1 MSLIVQK
8 YGGSSLKTPN
18 DIQRVANRILKKK
31 NEGNNLVVTVSAM
44 GETTDDLLDLAN
56 KISQRPNLRDLDV
69 LLSTGEL
76 VSCSLLSIAL
86 NNLGVDAISL
96 SGFQAGVMTDDTHG
110 RARITNVV
118 SDRIEKEIHKGRVVV
133 IAGFQGITE
142 NFDITTLGRQSSDI
156 TAVAMA
162 ASLRASVCEIY
173 SDVDGIYT
181 ADPRLVSGAVKL
193 DNIGYDEMLELASYG
208 AKMAP
213 RSIEM
218 GMNHEVSIVVAS
230 TFNDNKGTLITKESE
245 LDNNIGEI
253 QNKVR
258 GIASDTNVAK
268 VSVLGLDPGFTTS
281 AELFEE
287 LANADISVDVIVQ
300 NVGSSGKS
308 DIAFTVKR
316 TDLYRSLDIVN
327 QFKET
332 IGADKVLS
340 SSNVAKVTIVG
351 AGMQDAPG
359 YAAKMFRAISD
370 QGINIETITTS
381 EIRITC
387 IIDEA
392 RLKDAVQSL
401 HSAFELEK

>member
-1 MSLIVQK
+1 
-8 YGGSSLKTPN
+8 
-18 DIQRVANRILKKK
+18 
-31 NEGNNLVVTVSAM
+31 
-44 GETTDDLLDLAN
+44 
-56 KISQRPNLRDLDV
+56 
-69 LLSTGEL
+69 
-76 VSCSLLSIAL
+76 
-86 NNLGVDAISL
+86 
-96 SGFQAGVMTDDTHG
+96 
-110 RARITNVV
+110 
-118 SDRIEKEIHKGRVVV
+118 
-133 IAGFQGITE
+133 
-142 NFDITTLGRQSSDI
+142 
-156 TAVAMA
+156 
-162 ASLRASVCEIY
+162 
-173 SDVDGIYT
+173 
-181 ADPRLVSGAVKL
+181 
-193 DNIGYDEMLELASYG
+193 
-208 AKMAP
+208 
-213 RSIEM
+213 
-218 GMNHEVSIVVAS
+218 MNHEVSIVVAS

-268 VSVLGLDPGFTTS
+268 VSVLGLEPGFTTS

-300 NVGSSGKS
+300 NIGSSGKS
-308 DIAFTVKR
+308 DITFTVKR
-316 TDLYRSLDIVN
+316 TDLYKSLDIVN
-327 QFKET
+327 QLKES
-332 IGADKVLS
+332 IGVDKVLS

-370 QGINIETITTS
+370 QGIDIETITTS

>member
-18 DIQRVANRILKKK
+18 DIQRVANRILKRK

-245 LDNNIGEI
+245 LNNNIGEI

-268 VSVLGLDPGFTTS
+268 VSVLGLEPGFTTS

-300 NVGSSGKS
+300 NIGSSGKS
-308 DIAFTVKR
+308 DITFTVKR
-316 TDLYRSLDIVN
+316 TDLYKSLDIVN
-327 QFKET
+327 QLKES
-332 IGADKVLS
+332 IGVDKVLS

-370 QGINIETITTS
+370 QGIDIETITTS

>member
-31 NEGNNLVVTVSAM
+31 NEGNDLIVTVSAM
-44 GETTDDLLDLAN
+44 GDTTDDLLDLAN
-56 KISQRPNLRDLDV
+56 QVADRPNPRDLDV

-76 VSCSLLSIAL
+76 VSCSLLAIAL
-86 NNLGVDAISL
+86 NNLGVDAVSL

-118 SDRIEKEIHKGRVVV
+118 SDRIEKEISNGRVVV
-133 IAGFQGITE
+133 VAGFQGITE

-162 ASLRASVCEIY
+162 ASLGASFCEIY

-181 ADPRLVSGAVKL
+181 ADPRLVTTAVKL

-218 GMNHEVSIVVAS
+218 GMNHQVRIVVAS
-230 TFNDNKGTLITKESE
+230 TFNENKGTLITKESE
-245 LDNNIGEI
+245 LGNNIGEI

-268 VSVLGLDPGFTTS
+268 VSVLGLEPGFTTS
-281 AELFEE
+281 AELFEK
-287 LANADISVDVIVQ
+287 LAQADISVDVIVQ
-300 NVGSSGKS
+300 NTGGAGKS
-308 DIAFTVKR
+308 DITFTVKR
-316 TDLYRSLDIVN
+316 TDLYKSLDIVN
-327 QFKET
+327 QVKES
-332 IGADKVLS
+332 IGAEKILS

-351 AGMQDAPG
+351 SGMQDAPG

-387 IIDEA
+387 IIDES
-392 RLKDAVQSL
+392 RLKDAVKAL
-401 HSAFELEK
+401 HSTFELEK

>member
-245 LDNNIGEI
+245 LDNIGEI

-268 VSVLGLDPGFTTS
+268 VSVLGLEPGFTTS

-300 NVGSSGKS
+300 NIGSSGKS
-308 DIAFTVKR
+308 DITFTVKR
-316 TDLYRSLDIVN
+316 TDLYKSLDIVN
-327 QFKET
+327 QLKES

>member
-31 NEGNNLVVTVSAM
+31 NEGNDLIVTVSAM
-44 GETTDDLLDLAN
+44 GDTTDDLLDLAN
-56 KISQRPNLRDLDV
+56 QVADRPNPRDLDV

-76 VSCSLLSIAL
+76 VSCSLLAIAL
-86 NNLGVDAISL
+86 NNLGVDAVSL

-118 SDRIEKEIHKGRVVV
+118 SDRIEKEISNGRVVV
-133 IAGFQGITE
+133 VAGFQGITE

-162 ASLRASVCEIY
+162 ASLGASFCEIY

-181 ADPRLVSGAVKL
+181 ADPRLVTNAVKL

-218 GMNHEVSIVVAS
+218 GMNHQVRIVVAS
-230 TFNDNKGTLITKESE
+230 TFNENKGTLITKESE
-245 LDNNIGEI
+245 LGNNIGEI

-268 VSVLGLDPGFTTS
+268 VSVLGLEPGFTTS
-281 AELFEE
+281 AELFEK
-287 LANADISVDVIVQ
+287 LAQADISVDVIVQ
-300 NVGSSGKS
+300 NTGGAGKS
-308 DIAFTVKR
+308 DITFTVKR
-316 TDLYRSLDIVN
+316 TDLYKSLDIVN
-327 QFKET
+327 QVKES
-332 IGADKVLS
+332 IGAEKILS

-351 AGMQDAPG
+351 SGMQDAPG

-387 IIDEA
+387 IIDES
-392 RLKDAVQSL
+392 RLKDAVKAL
-401 HSAFELEK
+401 HSTFELEK

>member
-56 KISQRPNLRDLDV
+56 KISKRPNLRDLDV

-162 ASLRASVCEIY
+162 ASLRASACEIY

-327 QFKET
+327 QFKES

-387 IIDEA
+387 IIDES

>member
-1 MSLIVQK
+1 VSLIVQK
-8 YGGSSLKTPN
+8 YGGSSLKTSN
-18 DIQRVANRILKKK
+18 DIQRVANKILKKK
-31 NEGNNLVVTVSAM
+31 NEGNDLVVTVSAM
-44 GETTDDLLDLAN
+44 GDTTDDLLDLAN
-56 KISQRPNLRDLDV
+56 NISERPNLRDLDV

-86 NNLGVDAISL
+86 NNIGVDAISL
-96 SGFQAGVMTDDTHG
+96 TGFQAGVMTDDTHG

-118 SDRIEKEIHKGRVVV
+118 SDRIENEIRKNRVVV

-162 ASLRASVCEIY
+162 ASLRASACEIY

-181 ADPRLVSGAVKL
+181 ADPRLVSTAVKL

-218 GMNHEVSIVVAS
+218 GMNHGVRIVVAS
-230 TFNDNKGTLITKESE
+230 TFNENKGTLITKESE
-245 LDNNIGEI
+245 LEDNIGEI

-268 VSVLGLDPGFTTS
+268 VSVLGLEPGFATS
-281 AELFEE
+281 AELFEK

-300 NVGSSGKS
+300 NIGSGGKS
-308 DIAFTVKR
+308 DITFTVKR
-316 TDLYRSLDIVN
+316 TDLYKSLDIVN
-327 QFKET
+327 QVKES
-332 IGADKVLS
+332 IGAGKVLS

-387 IIDEA
+387 IIDES

-401 HSAFELEK
+401 HSAFELEQ

>member
-31 NEGNNLVVTVSAM
+31 NEGNDLVVTVSAM
-44 GETTDDLLDLAN
+44 GDTTDDLLDLAN
-56 KISQRPNLRDLDV
+56 KISQQPNLRDLDV

-118 SDRIEKEIHKGRVVV
+118 SDRIEKEIYKGRVVV

-181 ADPRLVSGAVKL
+181 ADPRLVSSAVKL

-230 TFNDNKGTLITKESE
+230 TFNENKGTLITKESE
-245 LDNNIGEI
+245 LENNIGEI

-268 VSVLGLDPGFTTS
+268 VSVLGLQRGFTTS
-281 AELFEE
+281 AELFEK

-300 NVGSSGKS
+300 NIGSAGKS
-308 DIAFTVKR
+308 DITFTVKR
-316 TDLYRSLDIVN
+316 TDLYKSLDIVN
-327 QFKET
+327 QLKES

>member
-31 NEGNNLVVTVSAM
+31 NEGNDLVVTVSAM
-44 GETTDDLLDLAN
+44 GDTTDDLLDLAN
-56 KISQRPNLRDLDV
+56 KISQQPNLRDLDV

-181 ADPRLVSGAVKL
+181 ADPRLVSSAVKL

-230 TFNDNKGTLITKESE
+230 TFNENKGTLITKESE
-245 LDNNIGEI
+245 LENNIGEI

-268 VSVLGLDPGFTTS
+268 VSVLGLKPGFTTS
-281 AELFEE
+281 AELFEK

-300 NVGSSGKS
+300 NIGSAGKS
-308 DIAFTVKR
+308 DITFTVKR
-316 TDLYRSLDIVN
+316 TDLYKSLDIVN
-327 QFKET
+327 QLKES

>member
-162 ASLRASVCEIY
+162 ASLRASACEIY

-327 QFKET
+327 QFKES

-387 IIDEA
+387 IIDES

>member
-18 DIQRVANRILKKK
+18 DIQRVANRILKRK

-86 NNLGVDAISL
+86 NNIGVDAISL

-268 VSVLGLDPGFTTS
+268 VSVLGLEPGFTTS

-300 NVGSSGKS
+300 NIGSSGKS
-308 DIAFTVKR
+308 DITFTVKR
-316 TDLYRSLDIVN
+316 TDLYKSLDIVN
-327 QFKET
+327 QLKES
-332 IGADKVLS
+332 IGVDKVLS

-370 QGINIETITTS
+370 QGIDIETITTS

>member
-31 NEGNNLVVTVSAM
+31 NEGNDLIVTVSAM
-44 GETTDDLLDLAN
+44 GDTTDDLLDLAN
-56 KISQRPNLRDLDV
+56 QVADRPNPRDLDV

-76 VSCSLLSIAL
+76 VSCSLLAIAL
-86 NNLGVDAISL
+86 NNLGVDAVSL

-118 SDRIEKEIHKGRVVV
+118 SDRIEKEISNGRVVV
-133 IAGFQGITE
+133 VAGFQGITE

-162 ASLRASVCEIY
+162 ASLGASFCEIY

-181 ADPRLVSGAVKL
+181 ADPRLVTTAVKL

-218 GMNHEVSIVVAS
+218 GMNHQVRIVVAS
-230 TFNDNKGTLITKESE
+230 TFNENKGTLITKESE
-245 LDNNIGEI
+245 LGNNIGEI

-268 VSVLGLDPGFTTS
+268 VSVLGLEPGFTTS
-281 AELFEE
+281 AELFEK
-287 LANADISVDVIVQ
+287 LAQADISVDVIVQ
-300 NVGSSGKS
+300 NTGGAGKS
-308 DIAFTVKR
+308 DITFTVKR
-316 TDLYRSLDIVN
+316 TDLYKSLDIVN
-327 QFKET
+327 QVKES
-332 IGADKVLS
+332 IGAEKILS

-387 IIDEA
+387 IIDES
-392 RLKDAVQSL
+392 RLKDAVKAL
-401 HSAFELEK
+401 HSTFELEK

>member
-31 NEGNNLVVTVSAM
+31 NEGNDLVVTVSAM
-44 GETTDDLLDLAN
+44 GDTTDDLLDLAN
-56 KISQRPNLRDLDV
+56 KISQQPNLRDLDV

-162 ASLRASVCEIY
+162 ASLRASACEIY

-181 ADPRLVSGAVKL
+181 ADPRLVSSAVKL

-230 TFNDNKGTLITKESE
+230 TFNENKGTLITKESE
-245 LDNNIGEI
+245 LENNIGEI

-268 VSVLGLDPGFTTS
+268 VSVLGLQPGFTTS
-281 AELFEE
+281 AELFEK

-300 NVGSSGKS
+300 NIGSAGKS
-308 DIAFTVKR
+308 DITFTVKR
-316 TDLYRSLDIVN
+316 TDLYKSLDIVN
-327 QFKET
+327 QLKES

>member
-31 NEGNNLVVTVSAM
+31 NEGNDLVVTVSAM
-44 GETTDDLLDLAN
+44 GDTTDDLLDLAN
-56 KISQRPNLRDLDV
+56 KISQQPNLRDLDV

-181 ADPRLVSGAVKL
+181 ADPRLVSSAVKL

-230 TFNDNKGTLITKESE
+230 TFNENKGTLITKESE
-245 LDNNIGEI
+245 LENNIGEI

-268 VSVLGLDPGFTTS
+268 VSVLGLQPGFTTS
-281 AELFEE
+281 AELFEK
-287 LANADISVDVIVQ
+287 LANADISVDVIVH
-300 NVGSSGKS
+300 NIGSAGKS
-308 DIAFTVKR
+308 DITFTVKR
-316 TDLYRSLDIVN
+316 TDLYKSLDIVN
-327 QFKET
+327 QLKES

>member
-18 DIQRVANRILKKK
+18 DIQRVANRILKRK

-268 VSVLGLDPGFTTS
+268 VSVLGLEPGFTTS

-300 NVGSSGKS
+300 NIGSSGKS
-308 DIAFTVKR
+308 DITFTVKR
-316 TDLYRSLDIVN
+316 TDLYKSLDIVN
-327 QFKET
+327 QLKES
-332 IGADKVLS
+332 IGVDKVLS

-370 QGINIETITTS
+370 QGIDIETITTS

>member
-1 MSLIVQK
+1 VSLIVQK

-31 NEGNNLVVTVSAM
+31 NEGNDLIVTVSAM
-44 GETTDDLLDLAN
+44 GDTTDDLLDLAN
-56 KISQRPNLRDLDV
+56 QVADRPNPRDLDV

-76 VSCSLLSIAL
+76 VSCSLLAIAL
-86 NNLGVDAISL
+86 NNLGVDAVSL

-118 SDRIEKEIHKGRVVV
+118 SDRIEKEISNGRVVV
-133 IAGFQGITE
+133 VAGFQGITE

-162 ASLRASVCEIY
+162 ASLGASFCEIY

-181 ADPRLVSGAVKL
+181 ADPRLVTTAVKL

-218 GMNHEVSIVVAS
+218 GMNHQVRIVVAS
-230 TFNDNKGTLITKESE
+230 TFNENKGTLITKESE
-245 LDNNIGEI
+245 LGNNIGEI

-268 VSVLGLDPGFTTS
+268 VSVLGLEPGFTTS
-281 AELFEE
+281 AELFEK
-287 LANADISVDVIVQ
+287 LAQADISVDVIVQ
-300 NVGSSGKS
+300 NTGGAGKS
-308 DIAFTVKR
+308 DITFTVKR
-316 TDLYRSLDIVN
+316 TDLYKSLDIVN
-327 QFKET
+327 QVKES
-332 IGADKVLS
+332 IGAEKILS

-387 IIDEA
+387 IIDES
-392 RLKDAVQSL
+392 RLKDAVKAL
-401 HSAFELEK
+401 HSTFELEK

>member
-1 MSLIVQK
+1 M
-8 YGGSSLKTPN
+8 
-18 DIQRVANRILKKK
+18 
-31 NEGNNLVVTVSAM
+31 
-44 GETTDDLLDLAN
+44 
-56 KISQRPNLRDLDV
+56 
-69 LLSTGEL
+69 
-76 VSCSLLSIAL
+76 
-86 NNLGVDAISL
+86 
-96 SGFQAGVMTDDTHG
+96 
-110 RARITNVV
+110 
-118 SDRIEKEIHKGRVVV
+118 
-133 IAGFQGITE
+133 
-142 NFDITTLGRQSSDI
+142 
-156 TAVAMA
+156 
-162 ASLRASVCEIY
+162 
-173 SDVDGIYT
+173 
-181 ADPRLVSGAVKL
+181 
-193 DNIGYDEMLELASYG
+193 
-208 AKMAP
+208 
-213 RSIEM
+213 
-218 GMNHEVSIVVAS
+218 
-230 TFNDNKGTLITKESE
+230 
-245 LDNNIGEI
+245 DNNIGEI

-327 QFKET
+327 QFKES

>member
-44 GETTDDLLDLAN
+44 GDTTDDLLDLAN

-162 ASLRASVCEIY
+162 ASLRASACEIY

-245 LDNNIGEI
+245 LDNIGEI

-268 VSVLGLDPGFTTS
+268 VSVLGLEPGFTTS

-300 NVGSSGKS
+300 NIGSSGKS
-308 DIAFTVKR
+308 DITFTVKR
-316 TDLYRSLDIVN
+316 TDLYKSLDIVN
-327 QFKET
+327 QLKENKIDARPAFIPMHQQPIYKNGGKYLVAERLSRQGLSLPSYVNIREEDQMRVCET
-332 IGADKVLS
+332 IR
-340 SSNVAKVTIVG
+340 TIIL
-351 AGMQDAPG
+351 AQ
-359 YAAKMFRAISD
+359 
-370 QGINIETITTS
+370 
-381 EIRITC
+381 
-387 IIDEA
+387 
-392 RLKDAVQSL
+392 
-401 HSAFELEK
+401 

>member
-31 NEGNNLVVTVSAM
+31 NEGNDLVVTVSAM
-44 GETTDDLLDLAN
+44 GDTTDDLLDLAN
-56 KISQRPNLRDLDV
+56 KISQQPNLRDLDV

-118 SDRIEKEIHKGRVVV
+118 SDRIEKEIYKGRVVV

-230 TFNDNKGTLITKESE
+230 TFNENKGTLITKESE
-245 LDNNIGEI
+245 LENNIGEI

-268 VSVLGLDPGFTTS
+268 VSVLGLQPGFTTS
-281 AELFEE
+281 AELFEK

-300 NVGSSGKS
+300 NIGSAGKS
-308 DIAFTVKR
+308 DITFTVKR
-316 TDLYRSLDIVN
+316 TDLYKSLDIVN
-327 QFKET
+327 QLKES